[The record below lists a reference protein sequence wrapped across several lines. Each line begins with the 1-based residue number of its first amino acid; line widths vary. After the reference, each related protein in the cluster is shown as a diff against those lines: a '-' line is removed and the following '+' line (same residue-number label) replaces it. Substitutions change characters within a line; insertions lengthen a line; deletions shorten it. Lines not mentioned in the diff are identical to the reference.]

1 MEVLDWML
9 FSLLMVVSLG
19 IGVFF
24 RCFNKNMD
32 KNDFLMAS
40 RNMSPF
46 TGKLDYFY
54 RPFSDFGFILLLKV
68 QFSIRFP

>member
-1 MEVLDWML
+1 MEVLDWVL

-46 TGKLDYFY
+46 TGKLDYF
-54 RPFSDFGFILLLKV
+54 S
-68 QFSIRFP
+68 